1 MIAIAAIAAFI
12 ALFTLWVIVPRY
24 LIQRKENANANLV
37 SSLTQEQANTAP
49 QAAD

>member
-12 ALFTLWVIVPRY
+12 ALFALWVIVPRY
-24 LIQRKENANANLV
+24 LIRRKENANANLV
-37 SSLTQEQANTAP
+37 SPLTQEQANTAP

>member
-24 LIQRKENANANLV
+24 LIRRKENASANLV
-37 SSLTQEQANTAP
+37 SSLTQEQANTVP